1 MRKYAQILKSDN
13 TVNLIG
19 GAELGLPVHDHPLV
33 SCIDITDRTDTIELY
48 MVYDASTNT
57 FAYPNPVPEAEPTDP
72 MTEVIDKYTLTL
84 IQSDLLK

>member
-1 MRKYAQILKSDN
+1 
-13 TVNLIG
+13 
-19 GAELGLPVHDHPLV
+19 
-33 SCIDITDRTDTIELY
+33 